1 MCTVALCTPHLF
13 VVGASSGLCSGSLL
27 PLGRCSGTG
36 RETGQDPHAST
47 GHVVPRWPPGPSAV
61 TPQSLASKGAGET
74 VAPGRLGLAVSGG
87 AGLAGLWVGL
97 CGAPGNPSAACF
109 GC

>member
-1 MCTVALCTPHLF
+1 MLWLTA
-13 VVGASSGLCSGSLL
+13 ASGSLL
-27 PLGRCSGTG
+27 WHRQGDW
-36 RETGQDPHAST
+36 EPHAST
-47 GHVVPRWPPGPSAV
+47 SHVVRCWPPGPSAV

-74 VAPGRLGLAVSGG
+74 VVPGRLGLAVSGG